1 MPFDGLPRELACTY
15 ACSGVTAWAALG
27 KTGIQ
32 RDDQALL
39 LIGAGGVG
47 MNALALAPSRVPGP
61 VAVADIDPAKREAAL
76 AAGAAR
82 VFDPGDPAAAAAVRE
97 WSGGGAWAVIDFV
110 GRPETVR
117 FGLSCLV
124 PKGGRLVVVGLYG
137 GRLPLPVP
145 WLPLRALTLC
155 GSYVGTLA
163 DLRTVIRLAQAGKVP
178 PIPITR
184 RPLEEANA
192 ALEDLAAGRVEGR
205 QVLVP

>member
-1 MPFDGLPRELACTY
+1 M
-15 ACSGVTAWAALG
+15 
-27 KTGIQ
+27 
-32 RDDQALL
+32 
-39 LIGAGGVG
+39 
-47 MNALALAPSRVPGP
+47 
-61 VAVADIDPAKREAAL
+61 
-76 AAGAAR
+76 
-82 VFDPGDPAAAAAVRE
+82 
-97 WSGGGAWAVIDFV
+97 
-110 GRPETVR
+110 R
-117 FGLSCLV
+117 FGLSCLL

-178 PIPITR
+178 PIPITQ